1 LDCLVGRDRADKCTE
16 TKGKTLEEM
25 DRVFGSHTGEEDQ
38 MLLEEAQRDVGLTA
52 YLDGQTDSHNQ
63 GFSKGAGTGISMV
76 ELA

>member
-1 LDCLVGRDRADKCTE
+1 VDDIADKCTE

-52 YLDGQTDSHNQ
+52 YLDGQTGTHDQ
-63 GFSKGAGTGISMV
+63 GYSKGTGTGVNMV

>member
-1 LDCLVGRDRADKCTE
+1 
-16 TKGKTLEEM
+16 M

-52 YLDGQTDSHNQ
+52 YLDGQTDSHNE
-63 GFSKGAGTGISMV
+63 GFSKGAGTGISLV

>member
-1 LDCLVGRDRADKCTE
+1 
-16 TKGKTLEEM
+16 M

-52 YLDGQTDSHNQ
+52 YLDGQTGTHDQ
-63 GFSKGAGTGISMV
+63 GYSKGARTGVNMV

>member
-1 LDCLVGRDRADKCTE
+1 MYTE

-52 YLDGQTDSHNQ
+52 YLDGQTGSHDQ
-63 GFSKGAGTGISMV
+63 GYSKDAGTGVNMV